1 MRDLGTLG
9 GSESFAD
16 GINDAGQVVGCVC
29 HRREALAMLLSPGR
43 MGRA

>member
-16 GINDAGQVVGCVC
+16 GINDGGQVAGSSATA
-29 HRREALAMLLSPGR
+29 ESPRHAFITGPN
-43 MGRA
+43 GWA